1 MSAEEAKAPPVE
13 GEEVPGEEGVE
24 AEKVEAPPEEEVIVA
39 MGLDEFYPEG
49 FVDKVIPDSA
59 LSKRT
64 MNFYECLG

>member
-13 GEEVPGEEGVE
+13 GEEVPGEEVAE